1 MAAGGDGPVG
11 DLGDT
16 TGETAGAIMEVCSLI
31 LE

>member
-1 MAAGGDGPVG
+1 MAVGRQPVA